1 MISGRVLLLILFGLL
16 GAGLLLSF
24 TAVQAGPL
32 AQIPTVAIP
41 TVTGSPRGPVVTA
54 RRDTNQEHVAV
65 RSGPSRDYPELGVL
79 IAGQQAPALGRNTDG
94 TWVLIAY
101 PGVPG
106 GQGWVYSV
114 LVDLVGVVPFVD
126 APPTPTPNVTPTLN
140 PTLEAQF
147 SVELTPTRLP
157 TFTPP
162 PPLMIPA
169 FVSEENAH
177 TAAGLPMGFVI
188 VGLLVVGFFGT
199 LISLLRG
206 R

>member
-1 MISGRVLLLILFGLL
+1 MSLFGLL

-24 TAVQAGPL
+24 HAVQAGPL
-32 AQIPTVAIP
+32 AQLPTVAVP
-41 TVTGSPRGPVVTA
+41 TVTGSPRGPFVTA
-54 RRDTNQEHVAV
+54 RRDTNQEYVAV
-65 RSGPSRDYPELGVL
+65 RSGPSREYPEVGVL

-106 GQGWVYSV
+106 GQGWVYGV
-114 LVDLVGVVPFVD
+114 LVDLVGTVPFVE
-126 APPTPTPNVTPTLN
+126 APPTSTPNVTPTLN

-147 SVELTPTRLP
+147 AVELPPTRLP

-162 PPLMIPA
+162 PPLVIPA
-169 FVSEENAH
+169 FISEQNPH
-177 TAAGLPMGFVI
+177 TASGLPMGFVI

>member
-1 MISGRVLLLILFGLL
+1 MAMIRGPRWKRWAYFYVPLWLYMIGLL
-16 GAGLLLSF
+16 FPFYWMLVTSF
-24 TAVQAGPL
+24 RPDNELYRSWRAATNTPL
-32 AQIPTVAIP
+32 
-41 TVTGSPRGPVVTA
+41 
-54 RRDTNQEHVAV
+54 
-65 RSGPSRDYPELGVL
+65 
-79 IAGQQAPALGRNTDG
+79 
-94 TWVLIAY
+94 W
-101 PGVPG
+101 
-106 GQGWVYSV
+106 
-114 LVDLVGVVPFVD
+114 
-126 APPTPTPNVTPTLN
+126 TLN

>member
-1 MISGRVLLLILFGLL
+1 MISRRILLLSLVGLL
-16 GAGLLLSF
+16 GASLLASISP
-24 TAVQAGPL
+24 VQAGPP

-54 RRDTNQEHVAV
+54 RRDTNQEYVAI
-65 RSGPSRDYPELGVL
+65 RTGPSRDYPAVGVL

-101 PGVPG
+101 PGVEG
-106 GQGWVYSV
+106 GQGWVYGV
-114 LVDLVGVVPFVD
+114 LVDLVGSVPFVE

-147 SVELTPTRLP
+147 VAELPPTRLP

-162 PPLMIPA
+162 PPLVIPA
-169 FVSEENAH
+169 FVSEQNAPV
-177 TAAGLPMGFVI
+177 ASGPPMGFVI

-199 LISLLRG
+199 VISLLRG